1 MDAGEIRRKDLKTDA
16 GKQEVNRKSTPGK
29 PAIKTGAGDH
39 PGVLYKKRRRFYDV
53 ELRIYST
60 GK

>member
-29 PAIKTGAGDH
+29 PAIKTGQGTIREYFIKKET
-39 PGVLYKKRRRFYDV
+39 VL
-53 ELRIYST
+53 
-60 GK
+60 